1 MKKMI
6 LLISAFCF
14 LALLGTV
21 AAQSNVAIANKSMT
35 VLTQDSGTNI
45 TKMNIT
51 MYTTGKDWDYWGL
64 NTFRIGDAVKFTAP
78 KPDWKLKQIRVLGW
92 NGFNETTMNV
102 PSPSN
107 FLIEIRDENLNLL
120 YRLADTQNAYFT
132 LPAPALI
139 AIDIP
144 ALPLTG
150 VFYIIFYDRSTMTIG
165 MEDEKG
171 TGNSYFY
178 DSGYNELVPLQFKN
192 DNNESINANWVIR
205 AVGE

>member
-14 LALLGTV
+14 LTLMGMAV
-21 AAQSNVAIANKSMT
+21 AQSNANQNMT

-45 TKMNIT
+45 TKMNMT
-51 MYTTGKDWDYWGL
+51 LYSVGQDWGI
-64 NTFRIGDAVKFTAP
+64 NAFSVGEAVKFTAP
-78 KPDWKLKQIRVLGW
+78 KSGWNLKQIRVLGW
-92 NGFNETTMNV
+92 NGFNETTLTV

-107 FLIEIRDENLNLL
+107 FLIEVRDEKLNLL

-132 LPAPALI
+132 LPAPGLI
-139 AIDIP
+139 AINIP

-150 VFYIIFYDRSTMTIG
+150 VFYIIFYDRSTMRIG
-165 MEDEKG
+165 VELDNG
-171 TGNSYFY
+171 TGNSYQ
-178 DSGYNELVPLQFKN
+178 YNSMNSELIPAEFKI
-192 DNNESINANWVIR
+192 DNNESTKVNWVIR